1 VLPLLAAGCEMNWP
15 DQPTSAD
22 RPPAYGAQQQVHF
35 TLGVE
40 QHGQR
45 IPVRGHHVTLDKAPF
60 RFVFYFEQLGPML
73 VQASFAS
80 TTYNA
85 AAQNVPLDQLLRPDG
100 AVVENLMN
108 PRGLLYVDDSGVY
121 HNWLYLGPQTHRF
134 DADEGVVAVPE
145 GGYLCRRTVRN
156 LVIDQRQVPVE
167 NGPADTIYCVFIKTA
182 RSGAGHQ
189 RIEKQRDWLELRF
202 R

>member
-1 VLPLLAAGCEMNWP
+1 MNIGQ
-15 DQPTSAD
+15 DRSAD
-22 RPPAYGAQQQVHF
+22 QAQPPAPQEVHF

-40 QHGQR
+40 QHGRR
-45 IPVRGHHVTLDKAPF
+45 IPVQGHHVTLDKAPF

-73 VQASFAS
+73 VQASYGS
-80 TTYNA
+80 TIYNQA
-85 AAQNVPLDQLLRPDG
+85 ARNVPLDQLLRPDA

-108 PRGLLYVDDSGVY
+108 PRGLLYVDEGGVY

-156 LVIDQRQVPVE
+156 LVVDGQAIPVE
-167 NGPADTIYCVFIKTA
+167 KSPGNTIYCVFVKTT
-182 RSGAGHQ
+182 RSGGHQ
-189 RIEKQRDWLELRF
+189 RVEKQRDWLELRF